1 MLSLTVITLT
11 AIRTLIISD
20 NGPAAV
26 KASVLA
32 DSSWGVNIVK
42 TEIWRDLLFFFPPP
56 QRDAI
61 LDIPIFT
68 RGAAVFS
75 GIKELKGKD
84 GEKGKEILPF
94 ENWAMLSSVFDR
106 KGQGDERWRLEGT
119 FGSSDLRGSKPRP
132 FAFVSR
138 HGFLLSSDKAV

>member
-1 MLSLTVITLT
+1 MLSLTVITLNCDKN
-11 AIRTLIISD
+11 ANYQWQWPGCQQGRRL
-20 NGPAAV
+20 
-26 KASVLA
+26 
-32 DSSWGVNIVK
+32 SWLQLRSQYWKN
-42 TEIWRDLLFFFPPP
+42 WDLEGFVVFFSLP

-61 LDIPIFT
+61 LDTPIYT

-75 GIKELKGKD
+75 GIKELQGKD

-106 KGQGDERWRLEGT
+106 KGQGDERRRLEGT

-132 FAFVSR
+132 FAFVSPTR
-138 HGFLLSSDKAV
+138 LPAQLR